1 MPADISAFDAV
12 PTQLLEADKR
22 SVLAVREVLGR
33 TCGNYAYLEVGS
45 HLGGSLQPFLL
56 DARCTVLYS
65 VDPRPL
71 RQPDERGEAFL
82 YRGNSTQHML
92 DTLAPAYGA
101 HLDKLHCFERHVRDV
116 QADELP
122 RRPRLLLI
130 DGEHTDT
137 AVQEDFRA
145 CVALAEADCV
155 VMFDDAH
162 VVYRGLRR
170 CLEWLRAEG
179 TPFRA
184 YVLPAK
190 IAVVEV
196 GNLRLAGAPEISE
209 LLVTAEAF
217 LFATDELDRYRRMVV
232 ALKSLPGVSLVNRVR
247 RTLGASRL
255 KTGGTE
261 AV

>member
-1 MPADISAFDAV
+1 MHADISVFDAV

-22 SVLAVREVLGR
+22 SVLAVREVVGR
-33 TCGNYAYLEVGS
+33 TYGDYAYLEVGS

-56 DARCTVLYS
+56 DPRCTLLYS

-71 RQPDERGEAFL
+71 HQPDERGDTFR

-92 DTLAPAYGA
+92 DTLAPSYGD
-101 HLDKLHCFERHVRDV
+101 HLDKLHCFERHARQV

-122 RRPRLLLI
+122 SRPRLCLI

-155 VMFDDAH
+155 IMFDDAH
-162 VVYRGLRR
+162 VIYRGLRR

-190 IAVVEV
+190 VAVVEV
-196 GNLRLAGAPEISE
+196 GNLRLAGAPEISD
-209 LLVTAEAF
+209 LLVSAEAF
-217 LFATDELDRYRRMVV
+217 LFATEELDRYRRMVV
-232 ALKSLPGVSLVNRVR
+232 RMKGLPGAALAGRVR
-247 RTLGASRL
+247 RTLIQRS
-255 KTGGTE
+255 
-261 AV
+261 